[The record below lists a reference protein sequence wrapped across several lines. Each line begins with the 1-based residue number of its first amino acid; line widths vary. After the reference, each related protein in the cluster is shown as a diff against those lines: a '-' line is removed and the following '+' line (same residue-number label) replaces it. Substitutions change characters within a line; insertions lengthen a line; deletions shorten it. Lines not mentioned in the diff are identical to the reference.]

1 VRSLLLLFV
10 VVPLVEL
17 YLLVGLSS
25 AIGFWQTVAIT
36 LVTGLTGGALAKREG
51 LRVFREW
58 NRALAELRPPA
69 EGVLD
74 GVLVFVG
81 GALLITP
88 GVITDAVGILC
99 LLPPSRRMLS
109 AAIRARLDARI
120 VRLSPTAGYREPPSR
135 PPRVIETTGEPR
147 RDE

>member
-1 VRSLLLLFV
+1 
-10 VVPLVEL
+10 
-17 YLLVGLSS
+17 LLVWLSS

-36 LVTGLTGGALAKREG
+36 LVTGLTGGMLAKREG

-58 NRALAELRPPA
+58 NRAVAELRPPA

-88 GVITDAVGILC
+88 GVITDAIGVLC
-99 LLPPSRRMLS
+99 LLPPSRRALS
-109 AAIRARLDARI
+109 AAIRSRLDARI
-120 VRLSPTAGYREPPSR
+120 VRLSPSPGYRPPAAHA
-135 PPRVIETTGEPR
+135 PRVIETTGEPR